1 MLKLI
6 TYDLHKPEK
15 DYEELFKA
23 LKTYSWA
30 HPQGSVWFLK
40 TSKSVSEIM
49 KHLKTHID
57 SDDGLIITGVSDWSV
72 IGVGKNVIEW
82 LKS

>member
-15 DYEELFKA
+15 DYEKLFDA

-30 HPQGSVWFLK
+30 HPLDSVWFLR
-40 TSKSVSEIM
+40 TEKSVSEIM
-49 KHLKTHID
+49 KHLKQFID
-57 SDDGLIITGVSDWSV
+57 SDDGIIVVSVDDWSV
-72 IGVGKNVIEW
+72 LNIGQEVVSW
-82 LKS
+82 LKR